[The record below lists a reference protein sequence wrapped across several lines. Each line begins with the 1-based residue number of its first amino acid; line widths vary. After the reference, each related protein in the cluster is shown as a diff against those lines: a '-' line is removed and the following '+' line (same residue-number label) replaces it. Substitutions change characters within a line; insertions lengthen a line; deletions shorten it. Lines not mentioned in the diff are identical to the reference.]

1 VVTAPPSVH
10 ASGHRY
16 VWIPSRSPDDL
27 PSAPL
32 PRWLELIAYGGAGAD
47 PRQPLNE
54 QPARGSQE
62 QAEFAAAWARAGIE
76 LRVGDR
82 YYLCPFHDDHHP
94 SLPIDSEGCR
104 WYCFGCRRGGGVG
117 RLRELGEPPQP
128 SPRGRLRRHLGG
140 SREVTMPGCNEL
152 VVRGESF
159 HHDELL
165 TLAGGR
171 RPYGGVKLDALAEL
185 VALVNQVVVL
195 IDDTEVGCLSRE
207 DARRLAPAI
216 REARR
221 EYGARSLAI
230 TPG

>member
-1 VVTAPPSVH
+1 
-10 ASGHRY
+10 
-16 VWIPSRSPDDL
+16 
-27 PSAPL
+27 
-32 PRWLELIAYGGAGAD
+32 
-47 PRQPLNE
+47 
-54 QPARGSQE
+54 
-62 QAEFAAAWARAGIE
+62 
-76 LRVGDR
+76 
-82 YYLCPFHDDHHP
+82 
-94 SLPIDSEGCR
+94 
-104 WYCFGCRRGGGVG
+104 
-117 RLRELGEPPQP
+117 
-128 SPRGRLRRHLGG
+128 
-140 SREVTMPGCNEL
+140 MPGCNEL